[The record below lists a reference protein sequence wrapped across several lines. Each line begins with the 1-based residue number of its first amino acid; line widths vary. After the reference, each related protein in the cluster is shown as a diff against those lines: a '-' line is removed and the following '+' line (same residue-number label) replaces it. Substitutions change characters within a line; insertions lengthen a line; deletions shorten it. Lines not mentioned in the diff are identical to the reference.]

1 MTDMLGNIS
10 LFSDLA
16 EPDLKVLTNHAVTR
30 VYPKNSVII
39 HEGDISHALFVVVSG
54 RVKAFLSDDKGKEI
68 VLNHH
73 GPGEYFGE
81 LALFDDAPRSATV
94 ITLEKTSLSMISKSD
109 FEVCLRTSPQVAVHV
124 IRGLIKRLRAATDN
138 VRSLALM
145 DVYGRVARVLL
156 QLAEQDNGQLVI
168 KEKLTHQDIADRVG
182 SSREM
187 VSRIF
192 KDLKSG
198 GYIEFKDHCITIKEK
213 LPHAW

>member
-16 EPDLKVLTNHAVTR
+16 DEDLKVLTKHTVTR
-30 VYPKNSVII
+30 VYPKNNVII
-39 HEGDISHALFVVVSG
+39 HEGDSSDALFVVVSG
-54 RVKAFLSDDKGKEI
+54 RVKAFLSDEKGKEI

-81 LALFDDAPRSATV
+81 MALFDDEPRSASV

-109 FEVCLRTSPQVAVHV
+109 FEACLRTNPQVALHV
-124 IRGLIKRLRAATDN
+124 IRGLIKRLRIATDN

-145 DVYGRVARVLL
+145 DVYGRVARILL
-156 QLAEQDNGQLVI
+156 QLAEQDDGQLI
-168 KEKLTHQDIADRVG
+168 IREKLTHQDIADRVG

-198 GYIEFKDHCITIKEK
+198 GYIEFEDKCLKIKEK